1 MKRNVRFPVQASLIA
16 ALYATLTIMQ
26 NILLPGS
33 ASAAVQFRVSEVLAV
48 LALYTPAAIPGL
60 FLGCIIANI
69 SSLAVLG
76 PFDMIFGSAASLLAA
91 LCMYALRNVR
101 FLKLPIL
108 ALLMPALFNG
118 VIVGFEIEFFFVKI
132 GFLDFLIQG
141 GLVAV
146 GELAVLFV
154 LGIPLVKVIEINH
167 LDKKYLNLSDKTLRI
182 LYSYL
187 ELFQR
192 FQIIFAELDV
202 GIDDVD
208 MVFQTENDDGIARIP
223 RVQRRVAALFE
234 ELLRFVNRERQSEAQ
249 HHHLVAGDVFRRF
262 AADDLITI
270 AAVHSRPLDY
280 LCLCQ
285 SLARHEKINQ
295 LAQAAEKNLAVVLV
309 EVFVHAR
316 LAPENFHQIICTLF
330 HFSSSLSLI
339 L

>member
-16 ALYATLTIMQ
+16 ALYATLNIMQ

-167 LDKKYLNLSDKTLRI
+167 LDKKYLNLSDKT
-182 LYSYL
+182 
-187 ELFQR
+187 
-192 FQIIFAELDV
+192 
-202 GIDDVD
+202 
-208 MVFQTENDDGIARIP
+208 
-223 RVQRRVAALFE
+223 
-234 ELLRFVNRERQSEAQ
+234 
-249 HHHLVAGDVFRRF
+249 
-262 AADDLITI
+262 
-270 AAVHSRPLDY
+270 
-280 LCLCQ
+280 
-285 SLARHEKINQ
+285 
-295 LAQAAEKNLAVVLV
+295 
-309 EVFVHAR
+309 
-316 LAPENFHQIICTLF
+316 
-330 HFSSSLSLI
+330 
-339 L
+339 